1 MEGVMGGN
9 SVQPNSIN
17 KSKVLDVK
25 PVRTLVPVFPEPP
38 EGAPFVCVPP
48 NGPFPS
54 GFSPFFP
61 FSGSNPNQNGVNP
74 TAAPIPPFTAKPSNG
89 QNVSPMNAHGNQEHK
104 PATPMDAHSNQGHK
118 PATPMDA
125 GVNQGQKPATP
136 VDAHGNPVKKRGR
149 GRPRTRFP

>member
-9 SVQPNSIN
+9 TVQPNSIN
-17 KSKVLDVK
+17 KSEVLDVK
-25 PVRTLVPVFPEPP
+25 PVRTLVPIFPEPS

-61 FSGSNPNQNGVNP
+61 FSGTTPNQNGANP
-74 TAAPIPPFTAKPSNG
+74 TAVPIRPFTAEPSNG
-89 QNVSPMNAHGNQEHK
+89 QNVSPMDAHGNQGPK
-104 PATPMDAHSNQGHK
+104 PATPEAARGNQGPK
-118 PATPMDA
+118 PATPA
-125 GVNQGQKPATP
+125 AARGNQGPKSATP